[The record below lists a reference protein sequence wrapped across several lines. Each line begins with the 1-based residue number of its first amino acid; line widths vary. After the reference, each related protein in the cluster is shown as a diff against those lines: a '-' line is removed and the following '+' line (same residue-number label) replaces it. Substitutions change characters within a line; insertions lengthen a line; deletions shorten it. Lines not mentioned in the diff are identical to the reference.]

1 MHVHVTSRIAYGFE
15 NNPLVSDEKSYSL
28 ADLVAFVV
36 AEERGNAEG
45 LFTPTVATPLTGEAV
60 PVACM
65 LQNKMVDMMTGKRR
79 GKKTNARHAWWGT
92 KISHSMIPNPP
103 KPSHRFWVRV
113 EMKWAT
119 GWKEKCRH
127 NTYLMSCPLSKL
139 PRLILMVSGHGL
151 RDISIFIWHELVKLI
166 TIHQ

>member
-28 ADLVAFVV
+28 ADLVA
-36 AEERGNAEG
+36 EERGDAEG

-79 GKKTNARHAWWGT
+79 GKKCQACLVGLNNLTQHD
-92 KISHSMIPNPP
+92 PQPP
-103 KPSHRFWVRV
+103 
-113 EMKWAT
+113 
-119 GWKEKCRH
+119 
-127 NTYLMSCPLSKL
+127 
-139 PRLILMVSGHGL
+139 
-151 RDISIFIWHELVKLI
+151 
-166 TIHQ
+166 